1 MKAAFAKALRVTD
14 WAHFL
19 GACSR
24 PKKSF
29 DAPCERIAAYRAG
42 VIATMK
48 KHLSTFGQKLVP
60 LIERAIFC
68 FRSLPTA
75 LLFHTVIHVL
85 LQTLLAQQ
93 PSERPA
99 AKAFRKHYLSLLSE
113 EEAKSAYGLA
123 NWPGGPDM
131 FYTAD
136 WWCGIQRIQPGSASG
151 TQAQESW
158 HGQKL
163 KKYMGLRQ
171 SLPVFVQSL
180 SSFASSR
187 LQNLRASNTSLTD
200 VPNEPFP
207 DKAVLFDSNALTQQG
222 RTSAEQFHRTG
233 ATKRWDDGHG
243 SVFLC
248 TRRTLATFD
257 RAATKWIRSEDTEVT
272 PPPASFPETFASLLR
287 STSDAAVTQALVALG
302 LGPEPLEDVE
312 KLVKTLQSYVLV
324 VVGPAAS
331 EFWCRQPSDS
341 DSTPHAQAICAF
353 CQTFCL
359 HGFL

>member
-1 MKAAFAKALRVTD
+1 MEADWRQLERELGTVHNLTEASDTLKITASVHTDDATVVVFCNPLLLKETLGRLDNQKYIKLCGDGTFRLTRDEWVLMTVGVLSKHYARADGFHAFRTSFDPLLFALANKESQPTYQVLFDALESCALQFAGMSLRETCAQYHADMHYGEDLEVKAAFAKALRVTD

-68 FRSLPTA
+68 LRSLPTA
-75 LLFHTVIHVL
+75 LLFILHTVTHVL

-123 NWPGGPDM
+123 NWPGGPDL

-171 SLPVFVQSL
+171 SLPVLVQSL

-187 LQNLRASNTSLTD
+187 LQNL
-200 VPNEPFP
+200 
-207 DKAVLFDSNALTQQG
+207 
-222 RTSAEQFHRTG
+222 
-233 ATKRWDDGHG
+233 
-243 SVFLC
+243 
-248 TRRTLATFD
+248 
-257 RAATKWIRSEDTEVT
+257 
-272 PPPASFPETFASLLR
+272 
-287 STSDAAVTQALVALG
+287 
-302 LGPEPLEDVE
+302 
-312 KLVKTLQSYVLV
+312 
-324 VVGPAAS
+324 
-331 EFWCRQPSDS
+331 
-341 DSTPHAQAICAF
+341 
-353 CQTFCL
+353 
-359 HGFL
+359 